1 MVTTAAVADTRP
13 EIGAGVRGRQH
24 ARLCAAVAL
33 ASVIA
38 HLWMGWEH
46 RVMPWE
52 SGLMLLMAA
61 ACLPCALAV
70 WRNTNDR
77 AVHVL
82 FAMALIMV
90 AVHAALLLAPGS
102 MAGHQH
108 GTTGPNGTRM
118 TGTAS
123 NSATMLGVVA
133 LELGVAMLAAWTM
146 RRARS
151 CGAE

>member
-1 MVTTAAVADTRP
+1 MP
-13 EIGAGVRGRQH
+13 GRLH

-46 RVMPWE
+46 RSMPWE

-70 WRNTNDR
+70 WRNTHDR
-77 AVHVL
+77 AVHLL

-90 AVHAALLLAPGS
+90 AVHSALLIAPGS
-102 MAGHQH
+102 ISGHQH
-108 GTTGPNGTRM
+108 GTMGPTVTHM

-123 NSATMLGVVA
+123 HSAAMLGVVA
-133 LELGVAMLAAWTM
+133 LELGVAMLAAWAM